1 MGTADSLPSKP
12 ASLFQLQNEQLDCGA
27 AHLQHPLALR
37 RPLRAIPLVEYPGL
51 TSVSVDYVHKHAV
64 VFLGTSN
71 GRLRKV
77 RHPPPPP
84 PARES
89 FKKKTKK
96 TSPRVKETH
105 LRQELSAVKYF
116 QCDGALE
123 RGNRSATFA
132 QRHPDVA
139 IKPKLGV

>member
-1 MGTADSLPSKP
+1 MRTADFLPP
-12 ASLFQLQNEQLDCGA
+12 LFQLQPEQLDCGA

-37 RPLRAIPLVEYPGL
+37 RPLRAIPLVEYSGL

-77 RHPPPPP
+77 RPLPPLQ
-84 PARES
+84 
-89 FKKKTKK
+89 KKKKQL

-105 LRQELSAVKYF
+105 LRQELNAVKYF
-116 QCDGALE
+116 
-123 RGNRSATFA
+123 
-132 QRHPDVA
+132 
-139 IKPKLGV
+139 